1 MHKGETAA
9 QHSRPSE
16 SPCGVRVCGAPAG
29 PLPASLPEP
38 RCRFNRNK
46 TPLPPFP
53 RERVDLQASPEAQR
67 EEAEPTDRPARPGPA
82 VFLREG
88 VGGGV
93 MILRPQ
99 LPHSPPRPARYSRPG
114 ATRRGTAPQRPRRPL
129 SPQSGRP
136 CVRRAPRG
144 SDLQPGLRRQDVSR
158 GPAAAPLPQPLP
170 PRGPTGTAGGAG
182 GELPQ
187 CPARPRVT
195 SLLPPSPRASTS
207 PRGPAPHD
215 GVAAASRSPPPLAP
229 RGASPKRRSGA
240 RSPPPP
246 PPCSAAE
253 PPASA
258 AAPSVSPA
266 AAGCHAGARPGW

>member
-1 MHKGETAA
+1 M
-9 QHSRPSE
+9 
-16 SPCGVRVCGAPAG
+16 
-29 PLPASLPEP
+29 
-38 RCRFNRNK
+38 
-46 TPLPPFP
+46 
-53 RERVDLQASPEAQR
+53 
-67 EEAEPTDRPARPGPA
+67 
-82 VFLREG
+82 
-88 VGGGV
+88 

-99 LPHSPPRPARYSRPG
+99 VPHSPPRPARYSRPG

-129 SPQSGRP
+129 SPHSGRP

-170 PRGPTGTAGGAG
+170 PRGPTGTAGEAG

-207 PRGPAPHD
+207 PRGPAPHG
-215 GVAAASRSPPPLAP
+215 GVAAASRSPHGPPPPLAP
-229 RGASPKRRSGA
+229 RGASPKRRPGA

-246 PPCSAAE
+246 PFGSAAEPPASAAE

-266 AAGCHAGARPGW
+266 AAGCRAGARPGW